1 MATAPEDVT
10 DQLSRLTVSESNIE
24 FLRDED
30 LGRGAYGRVF
40 KARYRGSLCAA
51 KEIHSILIEAAY
63 TPAERRRLQD
73 NFIHECSHCSNLNHP
88 NIVHFIGIYH
98 PPQQLFPVMIMELM
112 DESLTAYAEKPNISF
127 KRRVSIL
134 YDVAEGLSYLHS
146 RNPPVIHRDL
156 SPNNVL
162 LKHLPLLPV
171 AKIADLGV
179 AKIVN
184 VDDKSSKSYQTKVP
198 GTVDFMPLEAFGD
211 KPKYGTPLDVFSYG
225 GIMLYTVNGKWPGP
239 TALADFD
246 PVTRQVRGFSEVE
259 RRQEHLD
266 KMRGEA
272 EVLRPLIEA
281 CLDNDPVKRP
291 SILELSAK
299 IKPLKV
305 CLCHSY
311 CVSIPK
317 IPEVGHN
324 HKRRLKFFISH
335 AFFTVL
341 NLELLGGEITPKFHI
356 PPKILRHVISN
367 STNAY
372 ISPFTDN
379 TSFQCCCPSINT

>member
-1 MATAPEDVT
+1 MGNQLRSRPVSAASNREPEV
-10 DQLSRLTVSESNIE
+10 E
-24 FLRDED
+24 FVRGEE

-40 KARYRGSLCAA
+40 KAQYRGSLRAA
-51 KEIHSILIEAAY
+51 KEVHSILIQLTQMAPE
-63 TPAERRRLQD
+63 ERRRLQAT
-73 NFIHECSHCSNLNHP
+73 FQRECDHCSKLNHP

-112 DESLTAYAEKPNISF
+112 DESLTTYAEKPNISF

-179 AKIVN
+179 AKILDF
-184 VDDKSSKSYQTKVP
+184 DDKNAKMYQTKVP
-198 GTVDFMPLEAFGD
+198 GTMDFMPPEAFDD
-211 KPKYGTPLDVFSYG
+211 KPQYGISLDVFSYG
-225 GIMLYTVNGKWPGP
+225 GIMLHTVNGKWPTP
-239 TALADFD
+239 TVLTKFD
-246 PVTRQVRGFSEVE
+246 PVTRQAKAFTEVE

-272 EVLRPLIEA
+272 EVLRPLVEA

-291 SILELSAK
+291 SIVELSEK

-311 CVSIPK
+311 CMCTVTRGMLLQYTAKLLTKSI
-317 IPEVGHN
+317 
-324 HKRRLKFFISH
+324 
-335 AFFTVL
+335 
-341 NLELLGGEITPKFHI
+341 
-356 PPKILRHVISN
+356 RHYV
-367 STNAY
+367 TY
-372 ISPFTDN
+372 
-379 TSFQCCCPSINT
+379 